1 MNHDFPTRRL
11 PSGMPKFP
19 EIDEEGYF
27 SFEMPEYNPE
37 KISAP
42 CCYSGYTRPKYNGA
56 RRHSEY
62 LMVRDGTK
70 IAIDYL
76 IPTLNRVE
84 VLEPLPVV
92 WEFTPYGRIMKRNG
106 KLLLLKGSERDT
118 LLLSHGYILATAELR
133 GTGASFGRRPVTNS
147 AYDMTDGHDV
157 NEWIAKQPWCN
168 GKIGMLG
175 GSYTGQTILS
185 TMAGKP
191 KHLLCAFIT
200 CTDYNKYDGWVRGS
214 ISRCFGG
221 DPNRDP
227 DIPIEVQLQTAVP
240 VDDDPDGSLMRE
252 AVMQHKENGSQ
263 LYPFKYLNY
272 RDDWS
277 DESDG
282 ELWNQISASTKK
294 DDINASGAAVYLH
307 GGWYDVF
314 RRDTFI
320 MYANMTL
327 PKKMIVGPWY
337 HCGSD
342 GINMAAEYLRFYDYW
357 LKDIENGLMDEA
369 PIYMYTQYG
378 EWKLYSCWPLPEEER
393 ISLFLSGGKLESMPM
408 LSEEKDIYT
417 ADYTIEAG
425 VESTGTKELDEKALV
440 YDTVPLSQDLQ
451 VTGHSLASLWISS
464 DAPDIDVFVTLTDV
478 ASDGET
484 FLVSDGRLRASRRKT
499 DQPPYDFLDLPWHR
513 SNKSDEHFLKP
524 GLPVRLDID
533 LQPISYIFR
542 KGHKIRLEIT
552 NALRGF
558 FFLQQDPPAVM
569 TLYRDPIH
577 SSYISLPVIREEN
590 HE

>member
-76 IPTLNRVE
+76 IPTLN
-84 VLEPLPVV
+84 
-92 WEFTPYGRIMKRNG
+92 RNG

-200 CTDYNKYDGWVRGS
+200 CTDYNKYDGWVRG
-214 ISRCFGG
+214 
-221 DPNRDP
+221 
-227 DIPIEVQLQTAVP
+227 
-240 VDDDPDGSLMRE
+240 
-252 AVMQHKENGSQ
+252 
-263 LYPFKYLNY
+263 
-272 RDDWS
+272 
-277 DESDG
+277 
-282 ELWNQISASTKK
+282 
-294 DDINASGAAVYLH
+294 
-307 GGWYDVF
+307 
-314 RRDTFI
+314 
-320 MYANMTL
+320 
-327 PKKMIVGPWY
+327 
-337 HCGSD
+337 
-342 GINMAAEYLRFYDYW
+342 
-357 LKDIENGLMDEA
+357 
-369 PIYMYTQYG
+369 
-378 EWKLYSCWPLPEEER
+378 
-393 ISLFLSGGKLESMPM
+393 
-408 LSEEKDIYT
+408 
-417 ADYTIEAG
+417 
-425 VESTGTKELDEKALV
+425 
-440 YDTVPLSQDLQ
+440 
-451 VTGHSLASLWISS
+451 
-464 DAPDIDVFVTLTDV
+464 
-478 ASDGET
+478 
-484 FLVSDGRLRASRRKT
+484 
-499 DQPPYDFLDLPWHR
+499 
-513 SNKSDEHFLKP
+513 
-524 GLPVRLDID
+524 
-533 LQPISYIFR
+533 
-542 KGHKIRLEIT
+542 
-552 NALRGF
+552 
-558 FFLQQDPPAVM
+558 
-569 TLYRDPIH
+569 
-577 SSYISLPVIREEN
+577 
-590 HE
+590 